1 MTDLV
6 RSDLQPLPAP
16 SLELPGLRTRP
27 LSSYLAALGLFRI
40 IDEQADPTTRSW
52 WTGQTFSLASALS
65 LDDLRSFLLDR
76 YRPTPLVAPWNG
88 SDQGGF
94 RPGTDGRASDQ
105 LAWVE
110 GSRAD
115 RLAPFQRVVAAARRV
130 VATESWQVANTE
142 KDKVTMVLQ
151 LRNVLPDEAVPFLDA
166 AVALTADGIAYP
178 PIFGTG
184 GNIGRLDLVINYIG
198 HLQRILDP
206 GTSDHPDEWLDE
218 LLLGNPVAGVRSTPG
233 QYDYQG
239 VGGANLGRSGSAPE
253 RVNPWIYVL
262 SLEGAM
268 GFGATATRRL
278 GSQRARAS
286 APFTVAPS
294 AAGYASATGGESAK
308 GEMWMPIW
316 RRPWSAAE
324 LLSVLSEGR
333 ATWGNRQARDGTD
346 FLRAVRTLGIDRG
359 IAAFERYAFLE
370 RNGQSPAAI
379 PVGSVDVART
389 SDQAVRLT
397 AELDGWISRL
407 NRGADAKV
415 PAAIRS
421 ARNQVNRALFHAA
434 ERSSVDRLLVLLL
447 AVAAAERAVSRSTG
461 FRDTSGIGP
470 VPGLTAAWT
479 NHLSTVTD
487 PEFQIALL
495 LASGHDRWDRPGG
508 NGHPERSLREFLRPI
523 TVNRFGRIDAFRIK
537 GAVVPGLGSRSVIE
551 VLAEVLVLRARSGP
565 APPTTEAPPFKGV
578 RPQFPVHPANTAGAR
593 DPRASRDVVER
604 FASGQL
610 DARRLSTWLEAL
622 LLLAP
627 ENVPPS
633 LAQPALSDYATPAP
647 LWRLLAPWFGQAP
660 LRPRR
665 TQPSSE
671 ATDEAAAPSRRVLT
685 PVVRPSWPG
694 RLRQANE
701 SQLLG
706 LAREV
711 SSGYAAAGLEP
722 AFDPQGVAAAEARRQ
737 STNTS
742 TLAALLV
749 PTNLR
754 DLADLATTHLRI
766 DQGVAQ

>member
-1 MTDLV
+1 MTDFIP
-6 RSDLQPLPAP
+6 SDLQPP
-16 SLELPGLRTRP
+16 SPLGLDLPGLRTRP

-40 IDEQADPTTRSW
+40 INEQADPTIRSW
-52 WTGQTFSLASALS
+52 WTGQSFSLSTALS

-94 RPGTDGRASDQ
+94 RPGTAGRASEQ

-110 GSRAD
+110 GSKAE
-115 RLAPFQRVVAAARRV
+115 RLASFQRVVAAARQV
-130 VATESWQVANTE
+130 VATRIWQVANVE

-151 LRNVLPDEAVPFLDA
+151 LRNALPDEAVPFLDA

-184 GNIGRLDLVINYIG
+184 GNIGRLDLVINYME

-206 GTSDHPDEWLDE
+206 GKSDHPDQWLDE
-218 LLLGNPVAGVRSTPG
+218 LLLGTEVPGVRSTPG

-278 GSQRARAS
+278 GSQRAQAS
-286 APFTVAPS
+286 APFTVAPA
-294 AAGYASATGGESAK
+294 AAGYASATGGEPAK
-308 GEMWMPIW
+308 GEMWMPVW

-333 ATWGNRQARDGTD
+333 ATWGDRQARDGTD

-379 PVGSVDVART
+379 PVGSVVVGKS

-407 NRGADAKV
+407 NRGGDAKV

-421 ARNQVNRALFHAA
+421 ARNQVNRALFHAS
-434 ERSSVDRLLVLLL
+434 ERSTIDRLLALLL
-447 AVAAAERAVSRSTG
+447 AVAAAERAVSRSTR
-461 FRDTSGIGP
+461 FRDTTGIDP
-470 VPGLTAAWT
+470 VPGLTTAWT
-479 NHLSTVTD
+479 NHFSTVTD

-508 NGHPERSLREFLRPI
+508 HRQPERSLREFLRPI
-523 TVNRFGRIDAFRIK
+523 TVNRFGRIDAFRMK
-537 GAVVPGLGSRSVIE
+537 GAVVPGLGSRPVID
-551 VLAEVLVLRARSGP
+551 VLADVLVLRARSGP
-565 APPTTEAPPFKGV
+565 AAPDTEGPPFKGV

-593 DPRASRDVVER
+593 DPRASRNVVER
-604 FASGQL
+604 FAGEQL
-610 DARRLSTWLEAL
+610 DAKRLSTWLEAL

-627 ENVPPS
+627 MNVPPA
-633 LAQPALSDYATPAP
+633 LAEPALSKYATPAP

-665 TQPSSE
+665 TRPLPE
-671 ATDEAAAPSRRVLT
+671 ATDEAPAPSRRVLT

-694 RLRQANE
+694 RLRQANA

-722 AFDPQGVAAAEARRQ
+722 AFDPQAVAEAGARRP
-737 STNTS
+737 SSNTS